1 MKVVLKKTKEIEKN
15 NLPAH
20 VAIIMD
26 GNGRWAK
33 KRGNIR
39 LLGHK
44 KGVET
49 VNEIVTAAAE
59 LGIQYL
65 TLYAFSTENWSRPKD
80 EVFGLMDLLVTALEN
95 NLKKIQQN
103 NVILRTIGDLDAL
116 PPKTRA
122 KLLDA
127 CENTKH
133 NTGLNLVLALSYSAR
148 WEIENMVKSIAQDCI
163 DGKISVENIDN
174 TIINSHLCTR
184 KIPDPELLIRTSGE
198 YRISNFLL
206 WQIAYTELYFTETL
220 WPDFTKEEFLAAIA
234 DFQNRERRFGKT
246 GEQLSPQTPSGGL
259 KERK

>member
-1 MKVVLKKTKEIEKN
+1 MNSSLKKEKN
-15 NLPAH
+15 ETDNLPAH

-44 KGVET
+44 KGVDT
-49 VNEIVTAAAE
+49 VNEIVTTAAE

-65 TLYAFSTENWSRPKD
+65 TLYAFSTENWNRPKD
-80 EVFGLMDLLVTALEN
+80 EVLGLMDLLVTALES
-95 NLKKIQQN
+95 NLKKIQKN
-103 NVILRTIGDLDAL
+103 NVVLRTIGDMNAL
-116 PPKTRA
+116 PPKTQA
-122 KLLDA
+122 KLTDA
-127 CENTKH
+127 IENTK
-133 NTGLNLVLALSYSAR
+133 NNSGLNLVLALSYSAR
-148 WEIENMVKSIAQDCI
+148 WEIEQMVKSIAQGCV

-174 TIINSHLCTR
+174 TIINSHLCT
-184 KIPDPELLIRTSGE
+184 KHIPDPELLIRTSGE

-220 WPDFTKEEFLAAIA
+220 WPDFTKEEFLKAIA

-246 GEQLSPQTPSGGL
+246 GEQVKQ
-259 KERK
+259 